1 MAKLVLTDAFI
12 TFASTDISSFVSSI
26 SLSTTLDVVD
36 TTTHGNTSRTRVAA
50 LADNQIN
57 IEFMQDFASGSI
69 ESLVF
74 PTIGTSVGMTVK
86 PKSGSTTA
94 ENPQYAFNA
103 LVVEWQPVSGGVGAL
118 TTATC
123 SWPISGNITKTTS

>member
-1 MAKLVLTDAFI
+1 MAKLVLTDAFV
-12 TFASTDISSFVSSI
+12 TFASTDISSSVSSI
-26 SLSTTLDVVD
+26 SLSTTLDVID
-36 TTTHGNTSRTRVAA
+36 TTSFGNTSRTRVAA
-50 LADNQIN
+50 LADNQIS

-74 PTIGTSVGMTVK
+74 PTIGTSVSMTVK

-94 ENPQYAFNA
+94 LNPQYAFNA
-103 LVVEWQPVSGGVGAL
+103 LVVEWQPVSGSVGELA
-118 TTATC
+118 TATC